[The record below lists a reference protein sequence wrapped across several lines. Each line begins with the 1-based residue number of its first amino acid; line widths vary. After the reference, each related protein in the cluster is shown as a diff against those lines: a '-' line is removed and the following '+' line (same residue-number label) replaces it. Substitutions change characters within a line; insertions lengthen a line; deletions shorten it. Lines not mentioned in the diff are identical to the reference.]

1 MTESTRMLV
10 TILVLLAMVIGL
22 LGTVLPVLPGPVLI
36 FAAAL
41 LYAFLDGFQALGWPS
56 LLAIGLLALLAT
68 GIDLLTSSL
77 GAKAGGAGGWSIVAG
92 LVGGLVGTLVF
103 ALPGGILGALLC
115 VLLAEYARLREWKP
129 AAKSSAGWL
138 AGWLLSSVVR
148 FAIALVMIAVFVWQA
163 F

>member
-1 MTESTRMLV
+1 MTESTRLLV
-10 TILVLLAMVIGL
+10 TILTLLVMVIGL

-41 LYAFLDGFQALGWPS
+41 LYGVLDGFQALGWPS

-68 GIDLLTSSL
+68 GIDFLTSSL
-77 GAKAGGAGGWSIVAG
+77 GAKAGGASGWSIVAG
-92 LVGGLVGTLVF
+92 LIGGLLGTLVF
-103 ALPGGILGALLC
+103 ALPGGIVGALAS
-115 VLLAEYARLREWKP
+115 VLLVEYARLREWKP

-148 FAIALVMIAVFVWQA
+148 FAIALVMIGVFVWQV

>member
-10 TILVLLAMVIGL
+10 TILVMLAMVIGL

-41 LYAFLDGFQALGWPS
+41 VYAFLDGFEALGWPS
-56 LLAIGLLALLAT
+56 LVAIGLLALLAT

-103 ALPGGILGALLC
+103 ALPGGILGALVC